1 MSSAR
6 FSSPLREGVQRLEIT
21 TRVTLGVL
29 ALASGVYTY
38 LGVRDLLNGNAT
50 IVFFAAVIYAVAVS
64 IGIYAFWTFLMRFLP
79 HVTERKSRGLLF
91 GCMALGSVMIIAMSA
106 WLNASALAGAA
117 AIQQHLAVSVQAY
130 TRDLDRAHSNALAA
144 QSLVPDI
151 QMAATRFSKLAEAE
165 RGGSLTG
172 TAGSGTVVQLLTQM
186 STQLENLSKEVTAS
200 GERAKAFYEQGG
212 KHLAKMRE
220 LVSSRGPINERSD
233 AFGAEAMSLMGV
245 IAALQQTSVAPAVK
259 RAADGLA
266 SGFIAPAAGGRGD
279 LADRQTS
286 VVGKVES
293 AVAAQ
298 SAALVGCCRQDLAGE
313 AGRARTLP
321 AALHRRSRDPL
332 CRRLPAELGGRD
344 LDRSDAGGAGA
355 DLLRGAGEYSQRR
368 PARSG
373 RDHHVGGGH
382 PHRPAAG
389 AGSRERQCDGARA
402 AGRCGCGARR
412 ECHRAGNRA
421 HAQGVNDVPSASSVR
436 ARLLEWLADRPDDH
450 VLRGLFGVMVVA
462 TIAVTALDYAEM
474 MQAPDR
480 AGCRVSPVRSTI
492 RQRQSLRQSRCRRAV
507 AVERRPGAHSHR
519 QEAGG
524 AR

>member
-1 MSSAR
+1 MSSA
-6 FSSPLREGVQRLEIT
+6 LREGVQRLEIT

-64 IGIYAFWTFLMRFLP
+64 IGIYAFWTFLIRFLP

-130 TRDLDRAHSNALAA
+130 TRDLDRAHSNVLAV

-172 TAGSGTVVQLLTQM
+172 TSGSGTVVQLLTQM
-186 STQLENLSKEVTAS
+186 STQLENLAKEVTAS
-200 GERAKAFYEQGG
+200 GERAKTFYEQGG

-245 IAALQQTSVAPAVK
+245 IASLQQTSVAPAVK
-259 RAADGLA
+259 RAAAGLA

-298 SAALVGCCRQDLAGE
+298 SAALSAAADKILQEKRVEPERFQPLSTAEAVIRYAGDFLPSWAGAISIDLMPAVLVLIFCVVQANIRREGQPE
-313 AGRARTLP
+313 AGAATMSAADILTALRLAREVENANAVVRAQP
-321 AALHRRSRDPL
+321 AA
-332 CRRLPAELGGRD
+332 AI
-344 LDRSDAGGAGA
+344 
-355 DLLRGAGEYSQRR
+355 
-368 PARSG
+368 
-373 RDHHVGGGH
+373 VT
-382 PHRPAAG
+382 
-389 AGSRERQCDGARA
+389 
-402 AGRCGCGARR
+402 
-412 ECHRAGNRA
+412 
-421 HAQGVNDVPSASSVR
+421 
-436 ARLLEWLADRPDDH
+436 PDEN
-450 VLRGLFGVMVVA
+450 
-462 TIAVTALDYAEM
+462 VTALA
-474 MQAPDR
+474 
-480 AGCRVSPVRSTI
+480 T
-492 RQRQSLRQSRCRRAV
+492 
-507 AVERRPGAHSHR
+507 
-519 QEAGG
+519 
-524 AR
+524 ARTRKE